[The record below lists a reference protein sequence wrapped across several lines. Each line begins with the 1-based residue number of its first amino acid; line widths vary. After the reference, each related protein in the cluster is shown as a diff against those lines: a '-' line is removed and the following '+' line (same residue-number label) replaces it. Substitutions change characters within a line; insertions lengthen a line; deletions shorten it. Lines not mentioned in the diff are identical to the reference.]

1 MTTHKGSFAGKVLAA
16 AKSLGT
22 KQGTFS
28 PKEIS
33 HEMGLQTGKAEK
45 KMGCSLRDLLKAEKL
60 ERVEFGIYQIPK
72 LKPAREPEK
81 QEVMWRIARARRSFT
96 VNDLVEMAGV
106 TENYAREW
114 CQMLVH
120 NSVAKKTADSTY
132 LITSTDVDL
141 PRNERKSARLKRI
154 RANKKV
160 LLNGLDKA
168 QAAVLEAN
176 TALGHARKAVHEL
189 EID

>member
-1 MTTHKGSFAGKVLAA
+1 MTTRKGSFAGKVLDA
-16 AKSLGT
+16 AKALGI
-22 KQGTFS
+22 KQETFS

-33 HEMGLQTGKAEK
+33 HEMGLQTAKDEK
-45 KMGCSLRDLLKAEKL
+45 RMGCSLRDHLKAGKL
-60 ERVEFGIYQIPK
+60 ERVEFGIYRIPK
-72 LKPAREPEK
+72 LKPGRKPEK
-81 QEVMWRIARARRSFT
+81 QEVMWRIAKARRSFT
-96 VNDLVEMAGV
+96 VNDLVEMAEVKEG
-106 TENYAREW
+106 YAREW

-132 LITSTDVDL
+132 LITSSDVEL

-154 RANKKV
+154 RAQKKK
-160 LLNGLDKA
+160 LLNGIDKA

-176 TALGHARKAVHEL
+176 AALGQARKAVHEM